1 MLHRSALAIAL
12 APLFAHSFNSLAADT
27 TLSDIVVTAARTEQK
42 VSDALGDISVITQ
55 DQIQKAGQT
64 TLVQLLAMQ
73 PGVQIVQ
80 NGGTGK
86 SADIFIRGANA
97 THTLVLIDGLR
108 VSSATTGTT
117 ALENIPLDQIERVE
131 ILRGPASSL
140 YGADAIG
147 GVIQIFTKSG
157 KGKPRLNAS
166 VGLGTYGSSS
176 ASAGVAG
183 RVENTSFSVQA
194 GTSSTNGVSAIAN
207 KTLRNYNPDDDGYN
221 NRNVS
226 LKLAQHFTENHELGI
241 QGWLNE
247 GTNHYDGGNTSPA
260 ANPTNRFDYYGNRRQ
275 TLISVYSKN
284 QFTENWMSNFSV
296 GQSEDNLESFSPN
309 TANTLKVRSLI
320 KTTQT
325 QYSWQN
331 DITTD
336 LGLFT
341 LGSERREQKV
351 DGTTK
356 FAKDER
362 NIQSYLL
369 GWQYK
374 LGSHQ
379 FQANSRL
386 DQNSQFGD
394 KTTGSLG
401 YAYQINPQWRA
412 HALYGTAFN
421 APTFNQ
427 LYSPLQGRYIGNPN
441 LKPEEAENGEIGLQF
456 SQGGQR
462 ISAIYYKN
470 KVDNLIITPSVG
482 TTTPPIN
489 VNKADLKGLTL
500 SYNGSW
506 DRTQVYGNADFLR
519 AEDADTGNWL
529 PRRARE
535 HGALGLTQ
543 TWGDWQF
550 GSEIESSGHRFDD
563 TANALRL
570 SGYTQVNVFTNY
582 RINQDWS
589 VNARVNNLFD
599 REYELAQN
607 YGTFGTNLFVTLRY
621 SPAL

>member
-1 MLHRSALAIAL
+1 MLRRSALAIAL
-12 APLFAHSFNSLAADT
+12 APLFAHSSPILAADT
-27 TLSDIVVTAARTEQK
+27 TLSDIVVTASRTEQK

-73 PGVQIVQ
+73 PGIQIAQ

-86 SADIFIRGANA
+86 SSDVYIRGANA

-157 KGKPRLNAS
+157 KGQPRLNAS

-176 ASAGVAG
+176 ASAGIAG

-194 GTSSTNGVSAIAN
+194 GASSTNGVSAIAN
-207 KTLRNYNPDDDGYN
+207 KTLATYNPDDDGYN

-226 LKLAQHFTENHELGI
+226 LKLAQHFSDNHEFGI

-247 GTNHYDGGNTSPA
+247 GTNHYDGGSRSPT

-275 TLISVYSKN
+275 NLISVYSKN
-284 QFTENWMSNFSV
+284 QFTDNWLSNLSV

-309 TANTLKVRSLI
+309 TANTLKVRSLF

-325 QYSWQN
+325 QYAWQN
-331 DITTD
+331 ILTTIA
-336 LGLFT
+336 GLFS
-341 LGSERREQKV
+341 LAAERREQKV
-351 DGTTK
+351 EGTTT
-356 FAKDER
+356 FARNER
-362 NIQSYLL
+362 NIQSYLI

-374 LGSHQ
+374 LGNHQ
-379 FQANSRL
+379 FQANTRL

-394 KTTGSLG
+394 KTTGSVA
-401 YAYQINPQWRA
+401 YSYQITPQWRA
-412 HALYGTAFN
+412 HASYGTAFS

-427 LYSPLQGRYIGNPN
+427 LYSPLQSGFVGNAN
-441 LKPEEAENGEIGLQF
+441 LKPEEAENREVGLQY
-456 SQGGQR
+456 SQGNQR
-462 ISAIYYKN
+462 LGAIYYQN
-470 KVDNLIITPSVG
+470 KVDDLIVNTRVGSVLTPL
-482 TTTPPIN
+482 N
-489 VNKADLKGLTL
+489 VNEANLKGLTL
-500 SYNGSW
+500 SYNGTW

-535 HGALGLTQ
+535 HGTLGVTQ

-550 GSEIESSGHRFDD
+550 GSEVESDGHRFDD
-563 TANALRL
+563 VANTKRL
-570 SGYTQVNVFTNY
+570 SGYTLVNVFTNY

-589 VNARVNNLFD
+589 LNARVNNLFD
-599 REYELAQN
+599 REYELAKD

>member
-1 MLHRSALAIAL
+1 MLRRSALAIAL
-12 APLFAHSFNSLAADT
+12 APVFAHSFNSLAADT

-64 TLVQLLAMQ
+64 SLVQLLAMQ
-73 PGVQIVQ
+73 PGVEIVQ

-86 SADIFIRGANA
+86 SSDVFIRGANA
-97 THTLVLIDGLR
+97 THTVVLVDGLR
-108 VSSATTGTT
+108 VNSATTGTT
-117 ALENIPLDQIERVE
+117 ALENIPLDQIEHVE

-147 GVIQIFTKSG
+147 GVIQIFTKTG

-176 ASAGVAG
+176 ATAGIAG
-183 RVENTSFSVQA
+183 RIENTSFSMQA
-194 GTSSTNGVSAIAN
+194 GASSTNGVSAIAN
-207 KTLRNYNPDDDGYN
+207 KTLATYNSDDDGYS

-226 LKLAQHFTENHELGI
+226 LKLAQHFSENHELGI

-247 GTNHYDGGNTSPA
+247 GTNHYDGGNITPL
-260 ANPTNRFDYYGNRRQ
+260 ANPRNRFDFYGNRRQ
-275 TLISVYSKN
+275 NLVSVYSKN
-284 QFTENWMSNFSV
+284 QFTDNWLSHFSV

-309 TANTLKVRSLI
+309 TANTLKVRSLF

-325 QYSWQN
+325 QYAWQN
-331 DITTD
+331 DLTTPV
-336 LGLFT
+336 GLFN
-341 LGSERREQKV
+341 LGTERREQKV
-351 DGTTK
+351 EGTTT

-362 NIQSYLL
+362 HIQSYLA

-379 FQANSRL
+379 FQANTRL

-394 KTTGSLG
+394 KTTGSLAYG
-401 YAYQINPQWRA
+401 YQINAEWRA
-412 HALYGTAFN
+412 HASYGTAFS

-427 LYSPLQGRYIGNPN
+427 LYSPLQFGFSGNAK
-441 LKPEEAENGEIGLQF
+441 LKPEEAENRELGLQYTH
-456 SQGGQR
+456 GNHRLG
-462 ISAIYYKN
+462 AIYYKN
-470 KVDNLIITPSVG
+470 NVDDLIVNTRVG
-482 TTTPPIN
+482 TVLTPLN
-489 VNKADLKGLTL
+489 VNEAELKGLTL

-506 DRTQVYGNADFLR
+506 DRTQVYGNADFQR

-535 HGALGLTQ
+535 HGTLGLTQ

-550 GSEIESSGHRFDD
+550 GSEVEGSGHRFDD
-563 TANALRL
+563 AANTQRLR
-570 SGYTQVNVFTNY
+570 GYTLVNVFTNY

-589 VNARVNNLFD
+589 LNARVNNLFD